1 MAAREA
7 QLEELEALTAIYAS
21 DFLPDNHDADAAE
34 DLSATARAEVELPE
48 EGLVLEVR
56 AGLLVSVPCLADM
69 CRQALNP
76 KDGLELHRALLTA
89 VR

>member
-21 DFLPDNHDADAAE
+21 NFLPDSHGADAAE

-56 AGLLVSVPCLADM
+56 AGVSVAVPCLADM
-69 CRQALNP
+69 CGQALNHR
-76 KDGLELHRALLTA
+76 DGPELHRALLTA
-89 VR
+89 V